1 MRSGAVSGGGASA
14 DRALLPRWPLTAMIV
29 WFPLW
34 WVLGIAE
41 MAWIP
46 LAACMLLLMIRRGGI
61 RAPRGFG
68 IWLLFLV
75 LMLVSVIGIDT
86 SGRLIGFVYRAMLY
100 LVVTLVFVYVYNAR
114 EQLTRRYVLGVF
126 TAFWIYTW
134 LGGYAGVF
142 FPEFS
147 FKSPLAY
154 VLPQSLLQNELIDE
168 MAVRRTAQYNPDGW
182 LELAPRPSAPFL
194 YTNAWGNVYSIT
206 LPLAIAYLDEVR
218 RGWRFWCV
226 LIAVPVSLVPAILS
240 LNRGMFIGLAVGGV
254 YCFVRFVLAGR
265 TREVL
270 ALGALGVLGIGLAVG
285 LDLFSRLS
293 DRVEVSASTT
303 TRSMIYEETWV
314 RTLDS
319 PLFGYGAPRPS
330 FTSPPSVGTQGH
342 VWMVMFSHGLPAL
355 LCFMLAL
362 TWLVVA
368 TARWRGPV
376 VLVLHTVQLVTLVE
390 SAYYGL
396 LPNGLIVSF
405 AVAALAL
412 RERDDEVDG
421 GGEAAREEPSAVR
434 RASAEAGPA
443 PRSSRG
449 PRAEVT

>member
-1 MRSGAVSGGGASA
+1 MRSGGVTVAGAAVE
-14 DRALLPRWPLTAMIV
+14 RAALPRWPLTAMIV

-34 WVLGIAE
+34 WVLGVAE

-46 LAACMLLLMIRRGGI
+46 LAGCMLVLMIRRGGI

-86 SGRLIGFVYRAMLY
+86 SGRLVGFVYRAMLY

-114 EQLTRRYVLGVF
+114 ERLTMRYVLGVF
-126 TAFWIYTW
+126 TAFWVYTW

-147 FKSPLAY
+147 FRSPLGY
-154 VLPQSLLQNELIDE
+154 ILPPSLLQNELIDE

-194 YTNAWGNVYSIT
+194 YTNAWGNVYSVT
-206 LPLAIAYLDEVR
+206 LPIAIAYLDVVR

-240 LNRGMFIGLAVGGV
+240 LNRGMFIGLVVAGA
-254 YCFVRFVLAGR
+254 YCFVRFIMAGR

-270 ALGALGVLGIGLAVG
+270 SLGALGLLGVGLAVG

-303 TRSMIYEETWV
+303 TRSTLYEETWV

-319 PLFGYGAPRPS
+319 PFFGYGAPRPS
-330 FTSPPSVGTQGH
+330 YTSPPAVGTQGH

-362 TWLVVA
+362 VWLVVA
-368 TARWRGPV
+368 TARWQGPV

-390 SAYYGL
+390 STYYGL

-412 RERDDEVDG
+412 RERDD
-421 GGEAAREEPSAVR
+421 GERAGPGSRDPVHRAEPGAGAARRSA
-434 RASAEAGPA
+434 A
-443 PRSSRG
+443 PH
-449 PRAEVT
+449 AQLT